1 MLLRNVLFD
10 LIIERVVRN
19 CGDVIHV
26 DHRFVF
32 ALPVVFV
39 FSVPPYA
46 LKLLNASCHQHGI
59 VEIPCVAACI
69 GCWHGLCKACSSV
82 VVLGLC
88 GSAFFLF

>member
-1 MLLRNVLFD
+1 MLLRKVLFN

-39 FSVPPYA
+39 FCCNHAFDDGVA
-46 LKLLNASCHQHGI
+46 L
-59 VEIPCVAACI
+59 CI
-69 GCWHGLCKACSSV
+69 AHL
-82 VVLGLC
+82 
-88 GSAFFLF
+88 